1 MSFKKKNSYN
11 KFKVLSSTNSIIQ
24 HKASNKVLFNNF
36 NNTDRQNM
44 AKVNINNYFSKNAP
58 NSRTKLSDK
67 YLLLGSEK
75 NLLDKKSSKNVLL
88 SQIKKLI
95 TEFENEEKEKK
106 KKEKRKKK
114 KSEKEKEK
122 EKSKKP
128 RPKKIKKLSTLLIP
142 QKKVYYITPKVKTQM
157 QLNRYLIN
165 DFKEND
171 SEQEYLKR
179 SKKYQKMNEEFDEL
193 VLLKQIKEAAKNG
206 VSEKINEAESFEEDF
221 FDPNEDVGSFEF
233 ELNSNNSIH
242 PLLKSNAINGQ
253 KKFDGKKRN
262 SIYFNNNYNLSLR
275 RLYTEN
281 AKESEKKTIQSNLT
295 HKALIHGLNHKNL
308 KVKNNNN
315 ENSVIEGNDKK
326 NSAKSPGIKFLI
338 DVKNRR
344 NSMVR
349 HRHLSI
355 SPVSKIDQRQIMKK
369 ICKKQKSL
377 VDKYTLSN
385 RLYRNHMN
393 SYHKYLK
400 NKQIMRGKNF
410 SKQLAFLEKE
420 KEKFGIGENE
430 AANEAGG
437 LPRLNY
443 EKLLY
448 EMQLKSIF
456 TNSFNT
462 MRMFEEGDQ
471 DLDLD
476 NLDKIKKLIKDYEI
490 EMTHVLKVS
499 DIPSYIKRNFAKKT
513 VGKYH
518 SSRGVYFG

>member
-11 KFKVLSSTNSIIQ
+11 KFGILSSTNSIIQ
-24 HKASNKVLFNNF
+24 HKESNKVLFNNF
-36 NNTDRQNM
+36 NNTDRQNT
-44 AKVNINNYFSKNAP
+44 AQLNLNSYFNKNAP
-58 NSRTKLSDK
+58 NSCTKLSDK
-67 YLLLGSEK
+67 YLHFGSEK
-75 NLLDKKSSKNVLL
+75 NLVEKKSSKNVLFT
-88 SQIKKLI
+88 QIKKLI
-95 TEFENEEKEKK
+95 TEFENEENERK
-106 KKEKRKKK
+106 KKEKKKKK

-128 RPKKIKKLSTLLIP
+128 RPKKIKRLSTLLIP

-193 VLLKQIKEAAKNG
+193 VMLKQIKEAAKNG
-206 VSEKINEAESFEEDF
+206 VSEKINEAESFEEDM
-221 FDPNEDVGSFEF
+221 FDPNEDVGSFDF
-233 ELNSNNSIH
+233 ELNSNNSIQ
-242 PLLKSNAINGQ
+242 PVQKPNAVYGQ

-281 AKESEKKTIQSNLT
+281 AKEPEKKKISNNLT
-295 HKALIHGLNHKNL
+295 HKALVHSLNHKNS
-308 KVKNNNN
+308 KVKINNN
-315 ENSVIEGNDKK
+315 ESFANEGNDKK
-326 NSAKSPGIKFLI
+326 NNSKSPGIKFLM

-344 NSMVR
+344 NSIVS

-369 ICKKQKSL
+369 ICKKQKSI
-377 VDKYTLSN
+377 VDKYTFSN
-385 RLYRNHMN
+385 RVYKTHMN

-430 AANEAGG
+430 DANEVGG

-443 EKLLY
+443 DKLLY
-448 EMQLKSIF
+448 EVQLKNIF

-462 MRMFEEGDQ
+462 MRIFEEGDQ